1 VDTWVKQGLLPPP
14 RLIGGK
20 RLWKWKTVES
30 YLEGTHNEAQTPE
43 RQAEDITNATRAASG
58 RAGDASAGV
67 GRHTAAGLVQTRSDV
82 GCAAITSGVV
92 ALAAMQRDLG
102 HPIPAKHP
110 LYDPVDHVWRMKQR
124 PRLRLFVVGDPKDKR
139 VSYRSQLQFVERV
152 RAHGLPI
159 VHVRAAAPAD
169 DEWSHNL
176 HPQGI
181 RLAADCAHGLDDQTL
196 VAKVPGQADPTRGE
210 VPLIRTRIDSK
221 RSVLCVH

>member
-1 VDTWVKQGLLPPP
+1 LFGCLTNAHLLRAARSVAHIATLTRNICVCERTVDTWVKQGLLPPP

-102 HPIPAKHP
+102 HPIPWKPKHWP
-110 LYDPVDHVWRMKQR
+110 KQKASQSLSR
-124 PRLRLFVVGDPKDKR
+124 TGRLM
-139 VSYRSQLQFVERV
+139 
-152 RAHGLPI
+152 
-159 VHVRAAAPAD
+159 
-169 DEWSHNL
+169 
-176 HPQGI
+176 QG
-181 RLAADCAHGLDDQTL
+181 
-196 VAKVPGQADPTRGE
+196 
-210 VPLIRTRIDSK
+210 
-221 RSVLCVH
+221 